1 MNNNQPVIPTNPT
14 PFSTGGGG
22 MGLPSF
28 GKGGGGRSPLMAVL
42 LGILGL
48 GALTFAILTLV
59 YYSQARTA
67 TTTLEEQKAAAV
79 AVAKA
84 EQKKLDDEANTA
96 ANESPYRS
104 YVAPVEYGSFEIKFP
119 KNWSSQV
126 IQERNN
132 TQVHL
137 IVNPDFIR
145 RTNGNDELM
154 ATRIMLLERTS
165 DQYMSS
171 FSGLV
176 KRGTLKQANITVSG
190 QKAFDLTGQ
199 FSDKKTTRQVIVP
212 VRDKVLVFINENSRY
227 AGQFNEI
234 LAQSKVIP

>member
-1 MNNNQPVIPTNPT
+1 MDNQPVIPTNPT
-14 PFSTGGGG
+14 PFSTGRGNA
-22 MGLPSF
+22 PF
-28 GKGGGGRSPLMAVL
+28 GGGGGRNSNPLMFVL
-42 LGILGL
+42 IGILGV
-48 GALTFAILTLV
+48 GAVIFAILTLV
-59 YYSQARTA
+59 FYSKAQTA

-79 AVAKA
+79 ALAKA
-84 EQKKLDDEANTA
+84 EQKKADDEANTV
-96 ANESPYRS
+96 ANESPFRS
-104 YVAPVEYGSFEIKFP
+104 YVAPSEYGSFEIKFP

-126 IQERNN
+126 IQERSG

-137 IVNPDFIR
+137 VINPEFIR
-145 RTNGNDELM
+145 RTNGNDEL
-154 ATRIMLLERTS
+154 AAARVMLMERTS
-165 DQYMSS
+165 DQYMNNFQS
-171 FSGLV
+171 LV
-176 KRGTLKQANITVSG
+176 KRGTLKQNTITVSG